1 MKKRVFSF
9 SIGCL
14 LAASVFSVQA
24 EDTPHGLAVFGRLQS
39 APVSCRVLM
48 SKYVINLHHS
58 QGTLP
63 SQEQSGNPYDDA
75 IYIQLGG
82 DSCDANEGYKNIGLR
97 FIGTAD
103 SAMGNSLANTATGS
117 SAAEGVGIRLGDVYG
132 HVITPNSTVALFPA
146 SSSTKGQPTNK
157 EAFFPLSL
165 TLVQLKDQEATIG
178 DVQTNM
184 TVQIERL

>member
-14 LAASVFSVQA
+14 LATSVFSAQA
-24 EDTPHGLAVFGRLQS
+24 DDTPHGLAVFGKLQS
-39 APVSCRVLM
+39 APASCHVLM
-48 SKYVINLHHS
+48 SKYVINLRHS
-58 QGTLP
+58 EGTLP
-63 SQEQSGNPYDDA
+63 SQDQSGSPSDDK

-117 SAAEGVGIRLGDVYG
+117 SAAQGVGISLTDVVG
-132 HVITPNSTVALFPA
+132 NIIIPNSTVALFPA
-146 SSSTKGQPTNK
+146 ASSSKGNPTNK
-157 EAFFPLSL
+157 EAFFPLFL
-165 TLVQLKDQEATIG
+165 TLVQLKGQEATLG